1 MSFFCLYHE
10 SPIGLLQLKATDTH
24 LYRISFTESR
34 KHKEEKNS
42 LLEDVSEQLNLY
54 FSGELQAFDL
64 PWILEVSD
72 FQNTVLRAVAKI
84 PFGKTK
90 SYKEIAEIAGDA
102 KSVRAVGMAN
112 KNNPIPI
119 IIPCHRVI
127 GADGNLTGYAG
138 GIWRKERLLQ
148 HEGVLLI

>member
-10 SPIGLLQLKATDTH
+10 SPIGLLQLKAAETH
-24 LYRISFTESR
+24 LYRISFTENK
-34 KHKEEKNS
+34 KHDENKNS
-42 LLEDVSEQLNLY
+42 LLEEVSEQLGLY
-54 FSGELQAFDL
+54 FSGGLQIFDL
-64 PWILEVSD
+64 PWILEGSE
-72 FQNTVLRAVAKI
+72 FQNAVLRAAAKI

-90 SYKEIAEIAGDA
+90 SYKDIAVQIGDE
-102 KSVRAVGMAN
+102 KSVRAAGMAL

-119 IIPCHRVI
+119 IVPCHRVI
-127 GADGNLTGYAG
+127 GSDGKLTGYAG